1 MADVEEPTPFTV
13 SIDSKEIPCN
23 RSGTGPVR
31 LIFTHGAGGTITSEG
46 MANFSAGF
54 AKDPTASII
63 CFQGNMNLKSRVRM
77 FDAVHDNVI
86 KTYKHE
92 TPIALGGRSMGARGA
107 VMAAME
113 DTRCLILASY
123 PLQTDKEVRDQI
135 LLDLPAAKDVLF
147 ISGDHDSMCDL
158 EMLNEVRRK
167 MKAKSWL
174 IRVRDADHGMNAKPK
189 RATRA
194 IGEET
199 GSIAAAWLHERKDND
214 TEREIWWGVDE
225 AGENCVHSGRWTNAS
240 GSTLKKETKVLPS
253 NSNKARDNQ
262 ALDSKHK
269 KSVKAMPSRTKKLK
283 VGSSSTKSY
292 KDNKEDNKE
301 DNNVDPE
308 TEPRRSKR
316 RKVTS

>member
-1 MADVEEPTPFTV
+1 
-13 SIDSKEIPCN
+13 
-23 RSGTGPVR
+23 
-31 LIFTHGAGGTITSEG
+31 
-46 MANFSAGF
+46 
-54 AKDPTASII
+54 
-63 CFQGNMNLKSRVRM
+63 MNLKSRVRM
-77 FDAVHDNVI
+77 FDAVHDNAI
-86 KTYKHE
+86 RTYKHE

-135 LLDLPAAKDVLF
+135 LLDLPAEKDVLF

-158 EMLNEVRRK
+158 EMLSEVRKK

-189 RATRA
+189 KATRA

-199 GSIAAAWLHERKDND
+199 GLIAAGWLHERMDNE
-214 TEREIWWGVDE
+214 TEREIWWGEDE
-225 AGENCVHSGRWTNAS
+225 AGENRVHSGRWTNTN
-240 GSTLKKETKVLPS
+240 GLTPKKGAQVVAS
-253 NSNKARDNQ
+253 NSNMARDHQ
-262 ALDSKHK
+262 GSGSKYQ
-269 KSVKAMPSRTKKLK
+269 KSAKAMPSRTNKLK
-283 VGSSSTKSY
+283 VGSSSTKSHRD
-292 KDNKEDNKE
+292 KKE
-301 DNNVDPE
+301 DNNTDPA